1 LRSGFVVRWR
11 ATLVSLAAESVVVD
25 PLAPMALPL
34 PDAPGL
40 VLVSVLV
47 LPPAVAPEPV
57 VPELPAVVPPLVPE
71 LPAAVPPV
79 VPELP
84 AAVPLV
90 PELPGVVPELPAAVP
105 EVPLA
110 PGVPVEPIG
119 VDCVLCWPAPVAGS
133 GVPEA
138 GGVLCASAVPAIAT
152 AAMPASTPLNGV
164 DAVISE
170 TP

>member
-57 VPELPAVVPPLVPE
+57 VPELPAVVPPL
-71 LPAAVPPV
+71 

>member
-11 ATLVSLAAESVVVD
+11 ATIVSLAAESVVVD

-57 VPELPAVVPPLVPE
+57 VPE

>member
-47 LPPAVAPEPV
+47 LPPAVAPE
-57 VPELPAVVPPLVPE
+57 PLVPE

>member
-57 VPELPAVVPPLVPE
+57 VPELPA
-71 LPAAVPPV
+71 AVPPV

-110 PGVPVEPIG
+110 PGVPVEPIV

>member
-57 VPELPAVVPPLVPE
+57 VPE